1 MEVEICYEFLISF
14 FTKFKNGMRRENSK
28 FASTRNQSDR
38 VRGLMGN
45 YE

>member
-1 MEVEICYEFLISF
+1 MEVEICYEFLIS
-14 FTKFKNGMRRENSK
+14 KFKNGMRRENSK